1 MSQRDFS
8 AQELEAAFTRFEYTA
23 FRLETRESYA
33 GTSYDSSL
41 FARWLTGQLPELD
54 PDLPWKRKVRTAT
67 AEGRKFA
74 RVRIVSEPW
83 SDYTRYALWHALENI
98 AAGEDIRYLSRQ
110 RAEAAG
116 LPAAPGEHDYWLFDS
131 RLLVA
136 MHYDDATD
144 GLRRFEILDDPA
156 VIVRHNY
163 WRDAAW
169 HHALPRD
176 EYVRQVGEPVEPPTG
191 S

>member
-1 MSQRDFS
+1 MSRHDLT
-8 AQELEAAFTRFEYTA
+8 AQELQGAFTGFEYTA
-23 FRLETRESYA
+23 FRLEGRESYA
-33 GTSYDSSL
+33 GTSYDRSR
-41 FARWLTGQLPELD
+41 FARWLKGEFPELD
-54 PDLPWKRKVRTAT
+54 PDVPWKRQVRAAT
-67 AEGRKFA
+67 AEGRQFA

-83 SDYTRYALWHALENI
+83 SDYTRYALWQAMQNI

-116 LPAAPGEHDYWLFDS
+116 LPAGLWEHDYWLFDS
-131 RLLVA
+131 RLLVV
-136 MHYDDATD
+136 MYYDDATD
-144 GLRRFEILDDPA
+144 DLRRCEILDDPA

-176 EYVRQVGEPVEPPTG
+176 EYVRQVGEPVKPVTG

>member
-1 MSQRDFS
+1 MSQHDFTP
-8 AQELEAAFTRFEYTA
+8 QELDRALSGFEYTA
-23 FRLETRESYA
+23 FRLEGRESYA
-33 GTSYDSSL
+33 GTSYDSSR
-41 FARWLTGQLPELD
+41 FARWRNGEFPELD
-54 PDLPWKRKVRTAT
+54 PDVPWKRRVRAAT
-67 AEGRKFA
+67 AEGRQFA

-83 SDYTRYALWHALENI
+83 SDYTRYALWQCLQNV

-110 RAEAAG
+110 RAESAG
-116 LPAAPGEHDYWLFDS
+116 LPAELWEHDYWLIDS
-131 RLLVA
+131 RLLVV

-144 GLRRFEILDDPA
+144 DLRRCETLDDPA

-176 EYVRQVGEPVEPPTG
+176 EYVRQVGEPVKPVSGP
-191 S
+191 

>member
-1 MSQRDFS
+1 MSWHALT
-8 AQELEAAFTRFEYTA
+8 AQELDGAFTGFEYTA

-41 FARWLTGQLPELD
+41 FALWLKGQLPELD
-54 PDLPWKRKVRTAT
+54 PDLPWKRQVRTAT
-67 AEGRKFA
+67 AEGRQFA

-83 SDYTRYALWHALENI
+83 SDYTRYALWHSLENI

-131 RLLVA
+131 RLLVV

-144 GLRRFEILDDPA
+144 ALRRSEILDDPA

-176 EYVRQVGEPVEPPTG
+176 EYVQQVGEPVRPITR

>member
-1 MSQRDFS
+1 MSRHDLT
-8 AQELEAAFTRFEYTA
+8 AQELGGAFAGFEYTA

-33 GTSYDSSL
+33 GTSYDSPL

-54 PDLPWKRKVRTAT
+54 PKTPWQRMVRAAT
-67 AEGRKFA
+67 AEGRQFA

-83 SDYTRYALWHALENI
+83 SDYTRYALWQSLQNI

-116 LPAAPGEHDYWLFDS
+116 LPARLSEHDYWLFDS
-131 RLLVA
+131 SLLIP
-136 MHYDDATD
+136 MYYDDATD
-144 GLRRFEILDDPA
+144 GFRRCEILDDPA
-156 VIVRHNY
+156 VIVQHNY

-176 EYVRQVGEPVEPPTG
+176 EYVRQVGEPVEPITG
-191 S
+191 P

>member
-1 MSQRDFS
+1 MSPLEFA
-8 AQELEAAFTRFEYTA
+8 AQELDRAVTSFEYTA
-23 FRLETRESYA
+23 FRLERRESYA
-33 GTSYDSSL
+33 GTSYDRPL
-41 FARWLTGQLPELD
+41 FVGWLRGQLPELD
-54 PDLPWKRKVRTAT
+54 PDVPWKRMVRAAT
-67 AEGRKFA
+67 AEGRQFA

-83 SDYTRYALWHALENI
+83 SDYTRYALWQSEQNI

-110 RAEAAG
+110 RAEAVG
-116 LPAAPGEHDYWLFDS
+116 LPARLSEHDYWLFDS
-131 RLLVA
+131 SLLVV

-144 GLRRFEILDDPA
+144 DLRRCEIVDDPA

-176 EYVRQVGEPVEPPTG
+176 EYVRQAGEPVKP